1 MSLPRPLAWFAALS
15 LALACLVA
23 APSARAQAKVAV
35 IDTQKAIM
43 ETEDGLRA
51 QATLKKLFDN
61 RQRELD
67 RKQDEL
73 QKEKED
79 IERQRGV
86 LSKAAL
92 QKRVEDWQREVV
104 NLQSKFVEYNQELQ
118 QKQNELTQPIYVKT
132 MAIIERLARRDG
144 YDMVVDK
151 QAVPYFRNDLDLTD
165 QVIRMYNEGGAV
177 EPASKPAATGA
188 TAPRSAPATTK
199 APAPAAK

>member
-1 MSLPRPLAWFAALS
+1 MSPFRLPAW
-15 LALACLVA
+15 VA
-23 APSARAQAKVAV
+23 AVVVALVCTINAPRAHAETKVAV

-51 QATLKKLFDN
+51 QATLKKLFDS

-92 QKRVEDWQREVV
+92 QKRAEDWQREVV

-118 QKQNELTQPIYVKT
+118 QKQNELTQPIYVKAMT
-132 MAIIERLARRDG
+132 IIERIARRDG
-144 YDMVVDK
+144 YDLVVDK
-151 QAVPYFRNDLDLTD
+151 QAVPYFRGDLDLTEH
-165 QVIRMYNEGGAV
+165 VIRLYNEGGG
-177 EPASKPAATGA
+177 ETSGKPAATA
-188 TAPRSAPATTK
+188 PTAAPRTV
-199 APAPAAK
+199 PAPAKPPPSAK

>member
-1 MSLPRPLAWFAALS
+1 MSLPRPSVWFAACL
-15 LALACLVA
+15 LALTCFVA
-23 APSARAQAKVAV
+23 APAASAQAKVAV

-104 NLQSKFVEYNQELQ
+104 NLQAKFVEYNQELQ

-151 QAVPYFRNDLDLTD
+151 QAVPYFRTDLDLTD

-177 EPASKPAATGA
+177 EPASKPAATGSV
-188 TAPRSAPATTK
+188 APRSAPATTK
-199 APAPAAK
+199 AAAPAAK